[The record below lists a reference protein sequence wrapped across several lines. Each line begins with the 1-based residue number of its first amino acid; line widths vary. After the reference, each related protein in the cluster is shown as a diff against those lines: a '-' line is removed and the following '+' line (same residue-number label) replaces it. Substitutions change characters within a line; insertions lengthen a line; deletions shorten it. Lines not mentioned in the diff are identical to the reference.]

1 MSGSVRR
8 EKIDRADWRVYVV
21 ADPAAL
27 LPHRVASAPGDTPG
41 ERRFEALRE
50 VVHAALRGGAG
61 VVQLRDKSASGREL
75 VAYGCALKQLC
86 AGFGALFVVN
96 DRVDVALACGADG
109 VHLGPEDIDVAQA
122 RRIAPE
128 LVIGASSGDAE
139 VAKEL
144 VSAGADYLGVGAIY
158 EARPSKADASAPRGP
173 AVLREVRAAVG
184 AAVPVVGIGGIDL
197 ASAAEVA
204 AHGAS
209 GVAVIRQVVGADA
222 PELAVRALWTAV
234 DAARGTR

>member
-1 MSGSVRR
+1 VTSSGRR
-8 EKIDRADWRVYVV
+8 EKIEGADWRVYVV

-27 LPHRVASAPGDTPG
+27 SPQRVASAPGNTPG

-61 VVQLRDKSASGREL
+61 VVQLRDKSATSREL
-75 VAYGCALKQLC
+75 VAYGCALKKLC
-86 AGFGALFVVN
+86 AGFGALFVLN
-96 DRVDVALACGADG
+96 DRIDVALACGADG

-122 RRIAPE
+122 RRIAPD

-139 VAKEL
+139 GARERVL
-144 VSAGADYLGVGAIY
+144 SGADYLGVGAIY

-173 AVLREVRAAVG
+173 AVLSEVRAAIG
-184 AAVPVVGIGGIDL
+184 ASVPMVGIGGIDL
-197 ASAAEVA
+197 ANAAEVA

-222 PELAVRALWTAV
+222 PEMAVRALWAAV
-234 DAARGTR
+234 DSARATG